1 MRQRTH
7 FSLFLPFP
15 FPFSMKI
22 PFLSLG
28 LSLVLLTTTFCSRD
42 YSDPTPTTARATGKD
57 AIQPYPYPQT
67 PIGFNP
73 QTCSVDPNGINTVLY
88 QEARNNAYYTNGSQI
103 SDAEF
108 ASLQATA
115 AATPSPSIDGNGH
128 VSGTPYADRVNSFSD
143 GVKAQMDEYNY
154 YVYYASLH
162 GADVQN
168 EEDVKA
174 IVEEQFELT
183 IPVQP
188 GESLSATAQDEISM
202 LTNATRPQLAHT
214 FQLFSSA
221 YRCEGVYSRG
231 TKAEGQTGKVD
242 MTFKEFRALRKAG
255 KIGDMSGTVAQR
267 GFWSFLKKAVHIVV
281 SVAVYTVIGAFTD
294 GPKFQKASCGTPPP
308 ASCTTA
314 AYFLAGAAGFV
325 NGIIKVANNNCIFG
339 GC

>member
-1 MRQRTH
+1 M
-7 FSLFLPFP
+7 L
-15 FPFSMKI
+15 
-22 PFLSLG
+22 LG
-28 LSLVLLTTTFCSRD
+28 TTFCTRD
-42 YSDPTPTTARATGKD
+42 YSDPVPSNARTNSQNAV
-57 AIQPYPYPQT
+57 QPYSVPQT

-88 QEARNNAYYTNGSQI
+88 QEARNNAYYATGAQI
-103 SDAEF
+103 SDADF

-115 AATPSPSIDGNGH
+115 SATPSTSIDGNGH
-128 VSGTPYADRVNSFSD
+128 VSGTPYASRVNNFSD

-168 EEDVKA
+168 EEEVKG
-174 IVEEQFELT
+174 IIQEQFDQT

-188 GESLSATAQDEISM
+188 GESLSATAQQEIGA
-202 LTNATRPQLAHT
+202 LTSATQPQLSHA

-221 YRCEGVYSRG
+221 YRCENVYSRS
-231 TKAEGQTGKVD
+231 TKADGATQPGKFA
-242 MTFKEFRALRKAG
+242 MTFKEFRSLHKAG
-255 KIGDMSGTVAQR
+255 KLGDMSGMVAQR

-294 GPKFQKASCGTPPP
+294 GPKYQKAACGTPPP

-314 AYFLAGAAGFV
+314 AYFLAGAAGFI
-325 NGIIKVANNNCIFG
+325 NGIFKVANNNCIFG

>member
-1 MRQRTH
+1 
-7 FSLFLPFP
+7 
-15 FPFSMKI
+15 MKI

-28 LSLVLLTTTFCSRD
+28 LSLVLLGTTFCTRD
-42 YSDPTPTTARATGKD
+42 HSDPTPSTTRANGQNSVPTH
-57 AIQPYPYPQT
+57 PYPEN

-73 QTCSVDPNGINTVLY
+73 QTCSVDPNGINPILY
-88 QEARNNAYYTNGSQI
+88 QEARNNAYYSTGAQI
-103 SDAEF
+103 SDADF
-108 ASLQATA
+108 ASLQS
-115 AATPSPSIDGNGH
+115 AATSTPSTTIDANGH
-128 VSGTPYADRVNSFSD
+128 VSGTPYATRVNNFSD

-174 IVEEQFELT
+174 IVQEQFDQT

-188 GESLSATAQDEISM
+188 GEAVSATAQQEITA
-202 LTNATRPQLAHT
+202 LTSAVQPQLTHA

-221 YRCEGVYSRG
+221 YRCENIYSRSAKADG
-231 TKAEGQTGKVD
+231 TQPEKFA
-242 MTFKEFRALRKAG
+242 MTFKEFRSLHKAG
-255 KIGDMSGTVAQR
+255 KIGDMSASVAQR

-281 SVAVYTVIGAFTD
+281 SVAVYAVVGAFTD
-294 GPKFQKASCGTPPP
+294 GPKFQKAACGTPPP

-314 AYFLAGAAGFV
+314 AYFLAGAAGLI